1 MQINLNKNKFEAID
15 SAFLVLKENKNSK
28 AAIDIIKE
36 SLESC
41 FKDYE
46 FSINIVTPN
55 IGDASL
61 FIMSVYP
68 EVSMIDKIVD
78 ALMSNK
84 DTDAIKKLWSTNKK
98 WTIEIDS
105 RMLDDSII
113 KCSNR
118 ELTAML
124 LHEVGHIVYS
134 TSIPN
139 RLSLILRYEL
149 MQAKMSNRM
158 LLRDKVF
165 RKLLSLPVLDA
176 CISDGKKDRTSIK
189 EEVKADSFSKK
200 MGYQKELMSVLDKI
214 MNNSKFVNTVSAN
227 DKIIKNTDFSLK
239 TLDDF
244 QSRRDKL
251 AKKSL
256 ISLKESCVSP
266 YIESTIDDII
276 DTLFEGSND
285 SFSLYGDNKVLYMQE
300 RADKDIEDG
309 YYTEFFIFGKK
320 QLKRID
326 PAEIDYINI
335 KIQDIKNE
343 TDKMMIVSYIH
354 SKLDIVDYYIT
365 ILSNPKIAKKY
376 SIPYTIDE
384 LNKLKLRLDN
394 LRKIAINF
402 KIPERN
408 KNILVAWP
416 SGYEG

>member
-15 SAFLVLKENKNSK
+15 GAFLVLQENKNSK
-28 AAIDIIKE
+28 AALDIIKE

-41 FKDYE
+41 FRDYK
-46 FSINIVTPN
+46 FSVNIVTPN
-55 IGDASL
+55 VNDSSL

-68 EVSMIDKIVD
+68 EMSVIDKILD
-78 ALMSNK
+78 ALTTNK
-84 DTDAIKKLWSTNKK
+84 DTDAIKKLWSTNKV

-105 RMLDDSII
+105 RMLDNSII
-113 KCSNR
+113 KCTNK

-165 RKLLSLPVLDA
+165 RKLLSLPILDA
-176 CISDGKKDRTSIK
+176 CISDNKKDKNSIK

-200 MGYQKELMSVLDKI
+200 MGYQKELMSVLEKI
-214 MNNSKFVNTVSAN
+214 MNNSKFTSSISAN

-239 TLDDF
+239 TLEDF
-244 QSRRDKL
+244 QARRDKL

-256 ISLKESCVSP
+256 ISLKESCPNP
-266 YIESTIDDII
+266 YIESAIDDILS
-276 DTLFEGSND
+276 TLFEGTDD
-285 SFSLYGDNKVLYMQE
+285 SISLFGDKKVTYMQE

-335 KIQDIKNE
+335 KIQEIKNE

-365 ILSNPKIAKKY
+365 LLSNPKLAKKY
-376 SIPYTIDE
+376 YIPYTMDE
-384 LNKLKLRLDN
+384 LNKLKLRLDT
-394 LRKIAINF
+394 LRKMAINF

-416 SGYEG
+416 QGYEG